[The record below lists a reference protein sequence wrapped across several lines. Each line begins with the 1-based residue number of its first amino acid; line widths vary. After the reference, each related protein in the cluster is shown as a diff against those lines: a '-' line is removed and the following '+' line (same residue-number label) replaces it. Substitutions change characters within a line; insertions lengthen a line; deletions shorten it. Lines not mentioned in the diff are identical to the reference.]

1 MSSEYAADLNG
12 VVQKYIMNPGR
23 QINLAATVISFWYI
37 GAFILGVFLLSVS
50 IGVMVFKSSYATGQK
65 TKRPF
70 IVLAWIGFAMILF
83 AIWATISSF
92 YAVVGKI
99 NNNIKVKR
107 ECSLFQFENP
117 ANVINILASEAS
129 KDEQIAALVAK
140 ETRLES
146 IATYDDEY
154 SGIPDASTNSRYSR
168 SLINDSKSARDS
180 LLTSVGSV
188 RSNPGLENSRELRS
202 ALSAASTVEAA
213 PSASKLAEKIYKE
226 FKETIEKNVDSV
238 AVSASELNEQSN
250 KFINENLQAIAKTY
264 YDPEGKLLPEVT
276 KLLDKHIQ
284 NPSSSRTKEQLSLRR
299 DFHEI
304 LKSIYESL
312 TSD

>member
-1 MSSEYAADLNG
+1 MSSEYAADLNS

-37 GAFILGVFLLSVS
+37 GAFILGVFLLAVS

-129 KDEQIAALVAK
+129 KDDQIAALVAK

-180 LLTSVGSV
+180 LLTSVGSI
-188 RSNPGLENSRELRS
+188 RSNPGLENSRELSRQIAS
-202 ALSAASTVEAA
+202 ATTA

-238 AVSASELNEQSN
+238 TVSASELNEQSQ
-250 KFINENLQAIAKTY
+250 KFIKENLTAIAQTY
-264 YDPEGKLLPEVT
+264 SDSDKLLPEVT
-276 KLLDKHIQ
+276 KLLDKHIL
-284 NPSSSRTKEQLSLRR
+284 NPSSSRTKEQLSLRK

-304 LKSIYESL
+304 LKGIYESL
-312 TSD
+312 SSE